1 MTDVSRNVKQERK
14 PADPVEKLDFADF
27 ADLRWKLAHG
37 CVHLLEDGNNTAL
50 TVRRRS
56 IDSRVT
62 FSDVKGGDEHS
73 TSQCYAGDH
82 AEDLKLRVAEEGH

>member
-1 MTDVSRNVKQERK
+1 MTDVSRNVKQERE
-14 PADPVEKLDFADF
+14 PADPIEELDFADF
-27 ADLRWKLAHG
+27 TDLGWKLAHG
-37 CVHLLEDGNNTAL
+37 SVHLLEDGNNTTLA
-50 TVRRRS
+50 VWGRS

-62 FSDVKGGDEHS
+62 FGDVDRGDEHS